1 MKFGYTIVYVSSVTS
16 TLNFYKGLLV
26 LKLVSYMN
34 QNNMVS

>member
-16 TLNFYKGLLV
+16 TLNFYKKRLV
-26 LKLVSYMN
+26 LKLGFSMN